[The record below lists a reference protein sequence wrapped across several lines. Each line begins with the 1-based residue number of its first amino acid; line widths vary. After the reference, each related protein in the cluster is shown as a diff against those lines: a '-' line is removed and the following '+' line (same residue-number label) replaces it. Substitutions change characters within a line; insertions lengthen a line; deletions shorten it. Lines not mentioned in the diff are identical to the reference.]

1 MNKWL
6 LIFLAGFVAPF
17 IITYMWI
24 RHPILCWRELKHS
37 WLLVFRGKDDSEC

>member
-17 IITYMWI
+17 IIAYMWV

-37 WLLVFRGKDDSEC
+37 FKLCILGKDDTEC